1 MKEGESELLFHSPNL
16 GSMLLDATNK
26 RLILT
31 FYNEKLMTEFNY
43 EIK

>member
-16 GSMLLDATNK
+16 GSMLLDATTK

-31 FYNEKLMTEFNY
+31 FYNEKLEQEEKYTH
-43 EIK
+43 K